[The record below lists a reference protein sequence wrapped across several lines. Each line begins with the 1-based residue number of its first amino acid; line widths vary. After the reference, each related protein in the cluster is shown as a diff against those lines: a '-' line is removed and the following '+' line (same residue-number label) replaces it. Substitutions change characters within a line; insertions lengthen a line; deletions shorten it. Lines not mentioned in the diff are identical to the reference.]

1 MIEKIKTLEARARA
15 FEQGREQRKVWRDAV
30 INYSDEFV
38 DGLWEGKAHNAF
50 DSEELGKHEFEITN
64 HGTSINNILTEI
76 KEKVDQ
82 PGLNAASGGHLG
94 YIPGGGLYPAALG
107 DYIAAFMN
115 KYSGV
120 YFGGPGAVR
129 LENTLIRW
137 MCAQI
142 GFPST
147 ALGNLASGGSVAS
160 LTAIVTARDFK
171 KINSEN
177 IRQSVI
183 YTTNQAHH
191 CIQKAIRISGL
202 GEIQLSYVPQ
212 KSDFTMNEVALSEMI
227 QADKAKGLNPFLI
240 IATAGTT
247 DTGVIDPLD
256 AIADIAEEHE
266 LWLHVDGAYGGFFI
280 MVDELKTKFKGIERA
295 DSVVIDPHKAMFLPY
310 GLGAVLIK
318 NVSAMYDSHSYLAG
332 EASYMQDIFNMAED
346 PSPAD
351 LSPELTKHFRGL
363 RMWLPLKLFG
373 VDTFKAGLAEKHYL
387 TLHFYNEIKKLGFEV
402 GPVPALSVAIY
413 RYAPSDLSLKKAN
426 ELNKKFVNLVK
437 TDGRVFITST
447 TLDGVYWI
455 RIAVVSFRTH
465 LKHIEILLELLER
478 GVREFYEIKYK
489 KSSH

>member
-1 MIEKIKTLEARARA
+1 MKEKIKALEARARA
-15 FEQGREQRKVWRDAV
+15 FEQGKVQRKVWRDAV
-30 INYSDEFV
+30 VEYSDEFV
-38 DGLWEGKAHNAF
+38 DGLWDGQAYNLFESA
-50 DSEELGKHEFEITN
+50 ELSKHRFEIEEK
-64 HGTSINNILTEI
+64 GASIDKILSEI
-76 KEKVDQ
+76 KEWVDE

-120 YFGGPGAVR
+120 YYGGPGAVS
-129 LENTLIRW
+129 LENALIRW
-137 MCAQI
+137 MCKQI
-142 GFPST
+142 GFPDT

-160 LTAIVTARDFK
+160 LTAIVTARDYQ

-177 IRQSVI
+177 IRKSVI
-183 YTTNQAHH
+183 YTTQQAHH

-202 GEIQLSYVPQ
+202 GEARLSYVPL
-212 KSDFTMNEVALSEMI
+212 KTDFTMDEAALREMVAS
-227 QADKAKGLNPFLI
+227 DKADGLNPFLI

-256 AIADIAEEHE
+256 AIADVAEQNDI
-266 LWLHVDGAYGGFFI
+266 WMHVDGAYGGFFV
-280 MVDELKTKFKGIERA
+280 MVDELRASFKGIERA

-318 NVSAMYDSHSYLAG
+318 NVQALYESHRYLPG
-332 EASYMQDIFNMAED
+332 EANYMQDTFQQDDE

-351 LSPELTKHFRGL
+351 LSPELTKHFRGM

-387 TLHFYNEIKKLGFEV
+387 TCYFYEEIKKMGFEV
-402 GPVPALSVAIY
+402 GPYPAVSVAIY
-413 RYAPSDLSLKKAN
+413 RYAPEDLSLAAAN
-426 ELNKKFVNLVK
+426 DLNKQLVELVK
-437 TDGRVFITST
+437 ADGRVFVTST

-455 RIAVVSFRTH
+455 RIAVLSFRTH
-465 LKHIEILLELLER
+465 LKHIEILLEMLKV
-478 GVREFYEIKYK
+478 GVQRFYIK
-489 KSSH
+489 